1 MCVVCGVCFVC
12 GLFLVCVLCVSFVGW
27 SFEVFCCVLCT
38 NLSFFLVG
46 YGDAL
51 MVVVCTNQYAFHS
64 FNKYIYIYICLST
77 PVVVGVVDEEA
88 NATHFMHWVV
98 GLYIFA

>member
-12 GLFLVCVLCVSFVGW
+12 GLFLVCVLCASFVGW
-27 SFEVFCCVLCT
+27 SFEVFCCVLC
-38 NLSFFLVG
+38 LSFFLVG
-46 YGDAL
+46 YGDAFRGI
-51 MVVVCTNQYAFHS
+51 VCTNQYAFHS
-64 FNKYIYIYICLST
+64 IYIYICLST
-77 PVVVGVVDEEA
+77 TPVVVGVVDDEA